1 MSNEV
6 NKKVDAHGICGRP
19 QGEALKIKDRVRD
32 LLNLV
37 SDMTLV
43 TCWDIIDQTMA
54 RFQTCLR
61 NNQCWSPA
69 VSFDEKVYL
78 VNESLAVNN
87 HRIDRWRFALH
98 DNLVS
103 IDITL
108 SISGESCIAT
118 NEIAAYAK
126 LKLAKCF
133 HSRARGFD
141 MPIMLTIAGHDGSEL
156 FEFRYDPEDSKNDD
170 TESLQ

>member
-1 MSNEV
+1 M

-19 QGEALKIKDRVRD
+19 QGEALKIKDRVRN

-43 TCWDIIDQTMA
+43 ACWDIIDQTMA

-78 VNESLAVNN
+78 VNESLAADNP
-87 HRIDRWRFALH
+87 RIDRWRFALH
-98 DNLVS
+98 DDLVS

>member
-1 MSNEV
+1 M

-19 QGEALKIKDRVRD
+19 QGEALKIKVRVHE
-32 LLNLV
+32 LLDLV

-43 TCWDIIDQTMA
+43 VCWDIIDQTIS
-54 RFQTCLR
+54 RLQTCLL
-61 NNQCWSPA
+61 NEQCWGPA

-118 NEIAAYAK
+118 NEIVAYAK